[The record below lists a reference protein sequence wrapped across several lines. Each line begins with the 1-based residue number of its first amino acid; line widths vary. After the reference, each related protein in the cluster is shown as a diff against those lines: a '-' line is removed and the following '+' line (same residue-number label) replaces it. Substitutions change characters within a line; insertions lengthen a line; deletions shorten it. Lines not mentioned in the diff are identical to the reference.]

1 MMTSIVHLSS
11 NRSYA
16 EITWAIVAKLDSCMR
31 HAYHFVM
38 RTNSIQSIKK
48 LQYRIPYVRNKSRR
62 TSKFSKRNTKKVF
75 YIVPV
80 LYTCLGVFCRYLY
93 CMYRSS
99 VFSVIQISHSST
111 LVSAVILGGVLPLM
125 VSIPILQYFFL
136 SHPCVVDVVN
146 IPCGVVPHVM
156 TLVMP

>member
-16 EITWAIVAKLDSCMR
+16 RITQAIVGKLDSFMR

-80 LYTCLGVFCRYLY
+80 LYTCLGVFCRYLSTV
-93 CMYRSS
+93 CIDLPFSQLFRSAIHQHW
-99 VFSVIQISHSST
+99 FLH
-111 LVSAVILGGVLPLM
+111 AVILGGVLPLM

-136 SHPCVVDVVN
+136 SHPQENKYVC
-146 IPCGVVPHVM
+146 C
-156 TLVMP
+156 

>member
-48 LQYRIPYVRNKSRR
+48 LQYRMPYVRNKNRR
-62 TSKFSKRNTKKVF
+62 TSKFSKRNTKKMF

-80 LYTCLGVFCRYLY
+80 LYTCLGVFCRYLSTVCIDLPFSQLFRSAIHPHWFLRLFWVVFYHLWSLFLY
-93 CMYRSS
+93 CNIFSLVIRVLLMLLIYPVGSS
-99 VFSVIQISHSST
+99 LT
-111 LVSAVILGGVLPLM
+111 
-125 VSIPILQYFFL
+125 
-136 SHPCVVDVVN
+136 
-146 IPCGVVPHVM
+146 
-156 TLVMP
+156 